1 MLFEFLR
8 QQGVD
13 ISRYL
18 PQFLFRDKE
27 KNLQDLLAVC
37 SWEHEQ
43 QRILLQEIAK
53 QFFVE
58 TATWGLSDWERIV
71 EVRPNPGDT
80 YTQRRNRILLK
91 LNGTQTSTLGF
102 MERLIRRYVSDDSI
116 IRLKESPEEY
126 VFNIHF
132 DGGQIIYPND
142 MMEAIRIYIPA
153 HLGLNFWIE
162 REIDFAG
169 EGGLKYGFAN
179 LVDGLASVS
188 VAKPEDFILR
198 YSMDIMSGHSYHKT
212 VRAGPVELSAKT
224 PVLSAFAYIRSGFGD
239 IPANLEDM
247 PEWFRSITLPSRIW
261 DVLGIA
267 YDIKGRQRI
276 PLAIPAAAEVHPSP
290 IIATGKS
297 GRRLYGIAL
306 PEDGFHCVRLGHAG
320 AITGR
325 GNVMA
330 DMGDL
335 AEWIASIREP
345 SRAAVRIAVESAARG
360 RKILHTEMPQ
370 EAAAGIML
378 TASVRPSGRK
388 SVGTATEDIPD
399 FMRGFLESSTLAP
412 RYAVKIIGTERRR
425 FFPAMPPDADAS
437 MLAGFALGAGG
448 RKSIPLAPPWNASIG
463 CIIGNA
469 HARTGR
475 IIVGADRCDLP
486 PGRRTRA
493 HVGIMQAGLSAV
505 G

>member
-276 PLAIPAAAEVHPSP
+276 PLAIPGTSVVYPSP
-290 IIATGKS
+290 IIATGRA
-297 GRRLYGIAL
+297 GRRLYGIAP
-306 PEDGFHCVRLGHAG
+306 PEDGFPHIRIGHAG

-325 GNVMA
+325 GNVLA

-335 AEWIASIREP
+335 ADWIASIREP
-345 SRAAVRIAVESAARG
+345 SRMAVRIAVLPAARG
-360 RKILHTEMPQ
+360 RKILHIGMPP
-370 EAAAGIML
+370 EAVAGVVL
-378 TASVRPSGRK
+378 TSAVQAGGRR
-388 SVGTATEDIPD
+388 SVGTAPEDIPD
-399 FMRGFLESSTLAP
+399 FMRGFLESSTLTP
-412 RYAVKIIGTERRR
+412 RYAAGTVGSGRRR
-425 FFPAMPPDADAS
+425 FFPALPPDADAS
-437 MLAGFALGAGG
+437 MRAGFAMGAGG
-448 RKSIPLAPPWNASIG
+448 RKSIQLAPPGNTLVG
-463 CIIGNA
+463 CIIGDA

-475 IIVGADRCDLP
+475 VIAGADRCDLP